1 MTDSY
6 FITGKSTIFVVD
18 DDPRLVTLVRVMLE
32 EKEFNVRYA
41 YSGPQLLAGLE
52 EQRPDLIILDIMMRQ
67 MVVLDV
73 LSRLK
78 EEPDTASIPVILL
91 IEHEDILGD
100 YKMGADEY
108 IAKPFTRTQLMKS
121 INRFLNRDLGYSVLP
136 GSISFS

>member
-1 MTDSY
+1 MTGSS

-18 DDPRLVTLVRVMLE
+18 DDPGLITLVRVMLE
-32 EKEFNVRYA
+32 EKDFNVRYA

-52 EQRPDLIILDIMMRQ
+52 EQRPDILILNNMMRQ
-67 MVVLDV
+67 MDILDV

-78 EEPDTASIPVILL
+78 GKPDTPSIPVILL
-91 IEHEDILGD
+91 TEHEDILGD

-121 INRFLNRDLGYSVLP
+121 INRFLTRDLDNFVLP
-136 GSISFS
+136 GSISSS